1 MIITGDCR
9 DELRRLEANSVHC
22 VVTSPPYYGLRDY
35 KIEPS
40 VWGGDPACE
49 HEWGDDIRAPW
60 ANDIPGPASGGKNE
74 GRRVQTKTAGSFCQC
89 GAWLGV
95 LGLEPTWQLFVE
107 HTVEV
112 FREVRRVLR
121 KDGTLW
127 LNVGDTYASGSTKS
141 DVDLSAG
148 TRKGA
153 NLAAWS
159 KDNARGG
166 GHKAAEVNKGWAA
179 RPEFGATS
187 MKRKRAQRDG
197 THVGKHES
205 MAAFGPMAQPN
216 RESQP
221 GFKPKDRMMIP
232 ARVAIA
238 LCDDGWWLRDEV
250 VWHKPNPMP
259 SSVDDRTTPAHEMLY
274 LLTKS
279 ARYFYDAD
287 AIAEPAN
294 YAGQTGYFAGGGIA
308 SARALNKKP
317 SGNETPGAGRVPI
330 ADTRNRRSVWTIATM
345 PFPEAHFATFPPDLV
360 EPCVKAG
367 TSDRGCCV
375 KCAAPWERVTTEVE
389 SGRVQKMPAGMA
401 TKAGDHDVVDHNKE
415 GREVAPSGN
424 PVMTTVTVGWWPS
437 CACDQLEPLE
447 PLPEKPSRA
456 RIADEAVYKIAA
468 AAWRE
473 ACVPVVNGWRSR
485 CLAAANLPVKPA
497 VVLDPFGGAGTV
509 GLVADRLQRDYVL
522 IDRGPDYVAMARR
535 RIAGDSPLFSRAAE

>member
-22 VVTSPPYYGLRDY
+22 VMTSPPYYGLRDY

-40 VWGGDPACE
+40 VWGGNPECGHRFSSDSLEVDLDA
-49 HEWGDDIRAPW
+49 
-60 ANDIPGPASGGKNE
+60 
-74 GRRVQTKTAGSFCQC
+74 GRRKGVNLAAWSADNARGGAKKAGTIERPAVRQGFCRC

-127 LNVGDTYASGSTKS
+127 LNIGDTYASGTTKGNSGFGTST
-141 DVDLSAG
+141 LSNG
-148 TRKGA
+148 GA
-153 NLAAWS
+153 YQ
-159 KDNARGG
+159 D
-166 GHKAAEVNKGWAA
+166 EVPRPWAA

-522 IDRGPDYVAMARR
+522 IDRGADYVAMARR